1 MNSVSKMITFIAA
14 GAIILTALTLIII
27 TSVTSYNLEIE
38 AIGQTAEMCA
48 MTAAAFVDSDLAEE
62 IMAAGEMPPEKFALW
77 EKQKKDMDY
86 ALATLE
92 ENNAI
97 YLYVMAPLD
106 ENGNTHYYISAD
118 DRDGPIPYWTEEPA
132 DVFDAELFDI
142 VIGEGKYYHGGIY
155 DSGDYGM
162 CLSGYAPVFNSDG
175 EAILGVGVDMSIDQ
189 VTSEVTRFV
198 IICTISAIAL
208 LILEIIVI
216 SALIRKNIA
225 NPIKELTGYAKA
237 VASGNTGIKIS
248 DITGNN
254 EISELKRS
262 FASLIEVDEKQSSEI
277 TRIASGDLTTEII
290 IRDKNDT
297 VGNSLAL
304 MEKSLRELIG
314 KITAYA
320 KSLGGNTYE
329 LDKAT
334 EEFSVNASNGVK
346 SVGLIKETTT
356 DFQKQITSIAEK
368 TVTEAENCMKTAAV
382 TDAGKQKMEEL
393 SAAVAD
399 IKDSGQQIGT
409 VIKLIDDI
417 AFQTNILA
425 LNASVEAARAGVH
438 GKGFAVVAEEVRNL
452 AAKSAE
458 AAKNSQKLINLTV
471 EKAGAGVEV
480 CSDAESYFDKI
491 SDNVKASNAGILE
504 LSDEMRKLNLAT
516 QSINRDIDNLS
527 GVLTSNSNDID
538 KINELSEELKKT
550 SANLTEQ
557 ANVFKVK

>member
-1 MNSVSKMITFIAA
+1 MNSISKMITFIAA

-27 TSVTSYNLEIE
+27 TSLTSYNLEVE

-48 MTAAAFVDSDLAEE
+48 TSIAAFIDGDLADE
-62 IMAAGEMPPEKFALW
+62 IMSAGEMPPEKQALW
-77 EKQKKDMDY
+77 DEQKKDIDD

-92 ENNAI
+92 KNNAI
-97 YLYVMAPLD
+97 YLYAMVPVD
-106 ENGNTHYYISAD
+106 ENGNTHYYLSAD
-118 DRDGPIPYWTEEPA
+118 DKTGDIPYWTEEPA
-132 DVFDAELFDI
+132 DVFDTELFDI

-162 CLSGYAPVFNSDG
+162 CLSGYAPVYNSDG
-175 EAILGVGVDMSIDQ
+175 KVVLGVGLDMSIEQ

-198 IICTISAIAL
+198 IICAASAL
-208 LILEIIVI
+208 LLLIIEIIVI
-216 SALIRKNIA
+216 SALIRRNIA

-237 VASGNTGIKIS
+237 VASGNTGIKITK
-248 DITGNN
+248 ITGNN
-254 EISELKRS
+254 EISDLKRS
-262 FASLIEVDEKQSSEI
+262 FASLIEVDEKQASEI

-290 IRDKNDT
+290 VRDKNDS
-297 VGNSLAL
+297 VGNSLSL

-320 KSLGGNTYE
+320 SSLGGNTYD
-329 LDKAT
+329 LDRAT
-334 EEFSVNASNGVK
+334 EEFSVNAATGVR
-346 SVGLIKETTT
+346 SVGMIKETTT
-356 DFQKQITSIAEK
+356 DFQKQINSIAEK
-368 TVTEAENCMKTAAV
+368 TVVEAENCMKTASV
-382 TDAGKQKMEEL
+382 TDDGKQKMEEL

-399 IKDSGQQIGT
+399 IKDSGQQIGS

-452 AAKSAE
+452 AAKSAG
-458 AAKNSQKLINLTV
+458 AAKDSQKLISLTV
-471 EKAGAGVEV
+471 EKADAGVKV

-491 SDNVKASNAGILE
+491 SDNVKASNAGILD
-504 LSDEMRKLNLAT
+504 LSDEMRKLNSAIE
-516 QSINRDIDNLS
+516 SISRDIDNLS
-527 GVLTSNSNDID
+527 DVLTSNSNDIQ
-538 KINELSEELKKT
+538 KINALSEELKET

-557 ANVFKVK
+557 ANVFKL